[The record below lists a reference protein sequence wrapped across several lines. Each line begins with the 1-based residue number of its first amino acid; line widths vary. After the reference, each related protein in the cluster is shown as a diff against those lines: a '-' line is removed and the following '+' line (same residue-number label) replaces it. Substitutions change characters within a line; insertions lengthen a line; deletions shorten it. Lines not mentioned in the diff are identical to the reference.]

1 MPSHK
6 CYNEEVIYYKNPSFQ
21 SIEHTFLITMQTS
34 TRRTSYLKQLDANT
48 PTKKVTILHN
58 SGYQKCSKP
67 RWVNNTMN
75 DLWSVNREILH
86 KISYDTL
93 YTKAKYILVL
103 EDDVQFTPDFK
114 KHVGEIEDFLYN
126 KPTVELYSLGCVPIL
141 TFPSLSSHI
150 AVYFASGAHAVLYSR
165 NACKRMYQMCS
176 GVDCMLSIPHDIFI
190 HKKLTSY
197 MYYKSLAYQSHQNNT
212 DNMSNWPILGV
223 YFIKVSNI
231 FFSHPYIFSQYSS
244 NIGGI
249 LPLIVLFLFC
259 AYAILHIFQNKIEK
273 LVFVGN
279 PF

>member
-75 DLWSVNREILH
+75 DLWSVNREIFH
-86 KISYDTL
+86 KISYEAL

-114 KHVGEIEDFLYN
+114 KHVGEIEDFL
-126 KPTVELYSLGCVPIL
+126 
-141 TFPSLSSHI
+141 
-150 AVYFASGAHAVLYSR
+150 
-165 NACKRMYQMCS
+165 
-176 GVDCMLSIPHDIFI
+176 
-190 HKKLTSY
+190 
-197 MYYKSLAYQSHQNNT
+197 
-212 DNMSNWPILGV
+212 
-223 YFIKVSNI
+223 
-231 FFSHPYIFSQYSS
+231 
-244 NIGGI
+244 
-249 LPLIVLFLFC
+249 
-259 AYAILHIFQNKIEK
+259 
-273 LVFVGN
+273 
-279 PF
+279 